1 MRQRQRESSLHSHS
15 RNDKIQVQEIAAAR
29 SVIERTSGEGDFVM
43 IRKLLIL
50 TIIFGTAVAGFGA
63 GFLHAQ
69 NASSQESHPAPAPAP
84 STSPSPAAK
93 FLKTD
98 VPAYHAAPPKGP
110 LPDTLDPAQFQ
121 DAQTRNIYTLAAKV
135 KPVLYQEPCYC
146 GCDKEVGHK
155 SLLDCFTD
163 LHGAHCMLCK
173 KEAAFTYSESQQ
185 GKTAEQIRKEIID
198 GKWKEVDLSKYDS
211 PSPSN

>member
-1 MRQRQRESSLHSHS
+1 
-15 RNDKIQVQEIAAAR
+15 
-29 SVIERTSGEGDFVM
+29 M

-50 TIIFGTAVAGFGA
+50 TIIFGAAVAGFGA

-69 NASSQESHPAPAPAP
+69 NSSSQESHAA
-84 STSPSPAAK
+84 PSPAAK

-98 VPAYHAAPPKGP
+98 VPAYHAGPPKGP
-110 LPDTLDPAQFQ
+110 LPDTLDPAQFL

-198 GKWKEVDLSKYDS
+198 GKWKDVDLSKYDS